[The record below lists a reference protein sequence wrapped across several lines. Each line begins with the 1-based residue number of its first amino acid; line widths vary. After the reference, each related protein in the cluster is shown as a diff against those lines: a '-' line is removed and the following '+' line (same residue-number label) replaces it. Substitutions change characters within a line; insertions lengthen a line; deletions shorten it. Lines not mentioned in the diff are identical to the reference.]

1 MIWFG
6 QNRDSRD
13 KVKRGGYD
21 HIDVMPDRKPDP
33 GRRKYRVSKQYQRYL
48 ESEKEEPDTFYERLA
63 WKFSSLK
70 PFDLRDMP
78 FPTSLVDS
86 LDESIDESRL
96 DVTTEDIGS
105 LLLIPLLFLIPVA
118 LISFLLV
125 PQGIALILATTPL
138 LWSYWVISYPS
149 FKATVVKIRFSDE
162 ALRVILHMAL
172 RLERNP
178 NLERAVRASVDYTEG
193 PLSTDL
199 AKIMW
204 DTEIQK
210 RSNIRKAISD
220 RMQVWSEFSPDFV
233 ESLELLLDSVA
244 ATNDERRRIIDKS
257 QQKMIESVKTKMQ
270 QFARNLSSPVKI
282 VNMAGIVLPLM
293 GLIMFPL
300 ISIFLSEGQGIGMV
314 TIYLAFGY
322 TVILPMFLFFL
333 IKRLISKRP
342 GAYSH
347 PPLKNVP
354 NLPPKDKI
362 TFTVNEQKYQLPLK
376 KTAILVGFII
386 MIPGILY
393 FADLFYNMITLSTA
407 VNPESG
413 IPTSESYTEFI
424 NQQYKVENA
433 VPNIITAMTVFWGAV
448 AGLIT
453 YFLGRSYGRKK
464 TRERIEEIENGL
476 ELGLTEMENA
486 FSKGKP
492 AERVVYDVINKYDEV
507 DKKEHPLRSFFA
519 QILNLI
525 QQQGFKFRKAV
536 FDEKQGAIN
545 YYPSDLLRNSLR
557 VVTSSISKG
566 PKKTA
571 EAIRSVNKYISNKRE
586 TEEVINR
593 LLDETVTQLKIQA
606 KYISPII
613 TAMAASVATVIVQVL
628 YGISQQLEALEEQLS
643 VGGQTV
649 SSGLTENIAIIQ
661 NIDSAVPPTVLLLIV
676 STYCIEVSIILAYF
690 SNGIENGF
698 DPINRDIQISKNLIY
713 SCLIFSI
720 ITLVA
725 AVQVTPFIAG
735 VTST

>member
-1 MIWFG
+1 MPERPRG
-6 QNRDSRD
+6 NRSRNY
-13 KVKRGGYD
+13 K
-21 HIDVMPDRKPDP
+21 I
-33 GRRKYRVSKQYQRYL
+33 SKQYQRYL
-48 ESEKEEPDTFYERLA
+48 ESEKEEAASTYEKLA
-63 WKFSSLK
+63 WKASNIRK
-70 PFDLRDMP
+70 VDLAEMP
-78 FPTSLVDS
+78 FPDRIIKSLKDG
-86 LDESIDESRL
+86 IKRARL
-96 DVTTEDIGS
+96 DVDTADIGS
-105 LLLIPLLFLIPVA
+105 LLLLPMLILIPLT
-118 LISFLLV
+118 LISFLIL
-125 PQGIALILATTPL
+125 PQGIAILVATFPI
-138 LWSYWVISYPS
+138 LWSYWVLSYPS
-149 FKATVVKIRFSDE
+149 FKGVVTKIRFSDE

-210 RSNIRKAISD
+210 KSKIREAISD
-220 RMQVWSEFSPDFV
+220 RMEVWSEWSPDFV

-244 ATNDERRRIIDKS
+244 ATNEERSRIIDKS
-257 QQKMIESVKTKMQ
+257 QQKMIESVKAKMQ

-300 ISIFLSEGQGIGMV
+300 ISIFLSQGQGIGMV

-322 TVILPMFLFFL
+322 TVVLPLFLFFL

-354 NLPPKDKI
+354 NLPPQDKI
-362 TFTVNEQKYQLPLK
+362 TFELKDQRYQLPVK
-376 KTAILVGFII
+376 KTAMLVGFII
-386 MIPGILY
+386 MIPGLLY
-393 FADLFYNMITLSTA
+393 FADLFFTMFTLNTATTPQGTPASEAYNQ
-407 VNPESG
+407 
-413 IPTSESYTEFI
+413 FI
-424 NQQYKVENA
+424 SQQYEVENV
-433 VPNIITAMTVFWGAV
+433 VPNIVTALTVFWGGV
-448 AGLIT
+448 AGLVT
-453 YFLGRSYGRKK
+453 YFLGKSYGRKK
-464 TRERIEEIENGL
+464 TRERIAEIEDGL

-507 DKKEHPLRSFFA
+507 DKKDHPLRSFFA

-525 QQQGFKFRKAV
+525 QQQGFSFKKAI
-536 FDEKQGAIN
+536 FEEKRGAMN

-566 PKKTA
+566 PRKTA

-586 TEEVINR
+586 TEQVINR

-606 KYISPII
+606 KYVSPII
-613 TAMAASVATVIVQVL
+613 TAMAASIATVIVQVL

-643 VGGQTV
+643 VGGQTA

-661 NIDSAVPPTVLLLIV
+661 NIDQAVPPTVLLLIV
-676 STYCIEVSIILAYF
+676 SIYCIEVSVILAYF

-713 SCLIFSI
+713 SCLIFSL
-720 ITLVA
+720 ITLIA
-725 AVQVTPFIAG
+725 AVQVTPFLAG
-735 VTST
+735 ITST

>member
-1 MIWFG
+1 MAL
-6 QNRDSRD
+6 
-13 KVKRGGYD
+13 
-21 HIDVMPDRKPDP
+21 PDP
-33 GRRKYRVSKQYQRYL
+33 HEDVDRGYKVSRQYQRYL
-48 ESEKEEPDTFYERLA
+48 ESEKESSDSRYEKMAKKLGSYRE
-63 WKFSSLK
+63 
-70 PFDLRDMP
+70 FDL
-78 FPTSLVDS
+78 
-86 LDESIDESRL
+86 DELYIPRSFQKSIEDNIQAARL
-96 DVTTEDIGS
+96 DIKASELGS
-105 LLLIPLLFLIPVA
+105 LLILPMIILIPLIIASLLI
-118 LISFLLV
+118 L
-125 PQGIALILATTPL
+125 PQGFALLIATSPF
-138 LWSYWVISYPS
+138 LWAYWVISYPS
-149 FKATVVKIRFSDE
+149 FKGIVTEIRFSDE
-162 ALRVILHMAL
+162 ALRVILHMAM

-210 RSNIRKAISD
+210 RSKIREAISD
-220 RMQVWSEFSPDFV
+220 RMAVWSNWSPDFV

-244 ATNDERRRIIDKS
+244 ATNDERGRIIDKS
-257 QQKMIESVKTKMQ
+257 QQKMIESVKSNMQ

-282 VNMAGIVLPLM
+282 VNMAGIMLPLM

-300 ISIFLSEGQGIGMV
+300 ITIFLSESQGIGLITV
-314 TIYLAFGY
+314 YLAFGY
-322 TVILPMFLFFL
+322 TVILPLFLFYL
-333 IKRLISKRP
+333 IKRIISKRP

-362 TFTVNEQKYQLPLK
+362 TLNLNDQKYQLPV
-376 KTAILVGFII
+376 KTTAFLVGFII
-386 MIPGILY
+386 MIPGLLY
-393 FADLFYNMITLSTA
+393 FFNLFFNMITLNTA
-407 VNPESG
+407 TTAQGLPA
-413 IPTSESYTEFI
+413 SEAYSQFI
-424 NQQYKVENA
+424 EQQYKVENI
-433 VPNIITAMTVFWGAV
+433 VPNMITALTIFWGGV
-448 AGLIT
+448 AGLVT
-453 YFLGRSYGRKK
+453 YFLGKSYGRKK
-464 TRERIEEIENGL
+464 TRERISEIEEGL

-507 DKKEHPLRSFFA
+507 DKKDHPLRSFFA

-525 QQQGFKFRKAV
+525 QQQGFSFKKAM
-536 FDEKQGAIN
+536 FDEKQGAVN
-545 YYPSDLLRNSLR
+545 YYPSDLLKNSLR
-557 VVTSSISKG
+557 VVSSSTAKG
-566 PKKTA
+566 PRKTA

-586 TEEVINR
+586 TEEVINQ

-613 TAMAASVATVIVQVL
+613 TAMAASIGVVIVEVL

-649 SSGLTENIAIIQ
+649 SSGLTDNIELIK

-676 STYCIEVSIILAYF
+676 SVYCIEVSVILAYF

-713 SCLIFSI
+713 SCVIFSI
-720 ITLVA
+720 IILVA
-725 AVQVTPFIAG
+725 AVRVTPFVAG
-735 VTST
+735 ISS